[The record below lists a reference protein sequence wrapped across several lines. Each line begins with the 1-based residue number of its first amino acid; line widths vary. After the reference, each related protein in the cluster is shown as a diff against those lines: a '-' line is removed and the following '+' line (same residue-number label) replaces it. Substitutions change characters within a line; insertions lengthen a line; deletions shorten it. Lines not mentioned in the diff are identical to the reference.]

1 MSGPLSDKPDGTTLN
16 ALVTNTCLAAGERP
30 DKTSIFITGDN
41 YARAFLAWLRASCPG
56 GLTAQIKGE
65 KLMVVPLTA
74 DGFRA
79 AVNALRSLDEMEGV
93 SFHTFTLLE
102 DRCVDFW

>member
-1 MSGPLSDKPDGTTLN
+1 
-16 ALVTNTCLAAGERP
+16 
-30 DKTSIFITGDN
+30 
-41 YARAFLAWLRASCPG
+41 
-56 GLTAQIKGE
+56 
-65 KLMVVPLTA
+65 MVVPATA

-93 SFHTFTLLE
+93 SFHTFKLLE